1 MQHEN
6 RTTAIEKVI
15 ALELIFIT
23 VVYLAFAVGATTIG
37 TFSIATMFALVSVIA
52 GVSVV
57 MMMNNSKKR

>member
-1 MQHEN
+1 MHHTT
-6 RTTAIEKVI
+6 RTTSIEKII

-57 MMMNNSKKR
+57 IMMNNSKKR

>member
-15 ALELIFIT
+15 ALELIFIAAL
-23 VVYLAFAVGATTIG
+23 YLAFAVGATTIG
-37 TFSIATMFALVSVIA
+37 TFSIATMFVLVSVVA

-57 MMMNNSKKR
+57 MMINNSQKR

>member
-6 RTTAIEKVI
+6 STTAIEKVI